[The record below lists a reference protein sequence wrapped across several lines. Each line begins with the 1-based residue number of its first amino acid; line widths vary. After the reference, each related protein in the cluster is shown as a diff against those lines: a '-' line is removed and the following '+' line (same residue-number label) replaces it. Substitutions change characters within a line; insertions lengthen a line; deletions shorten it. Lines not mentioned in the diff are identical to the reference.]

1 MPYTPDAPL
10 EPHQIPTFPGTNQVI
25 SRSFDD
31 RLLVAEFDDALV
43 DQTHW
48 KNPRYEGSKL
58 KGKKINEYN
67 APEIKEASIGTAAI
81 GQSFIVGDY
90 PEVVVGW
97 EGDKTFGLNPVIN
110 NESIAL
116 YIANTVI
123 GGTEDEQFAT
133 LRNHSYVGINKIL
146 LVNPNT
152 DEVQIIDRVA
162 EPFEVFHRF
171 LTTDF
176 PTGIKCGLKIID
188 ESISTNLRDT
198 YRVKMNKG
206 YLLKTLDFQ
215 FAGEFSGSQADSGS
229 CLIENNSLYVY
240 HTYDSTTGL
249 TEREFSETGNALG
262 TIAVN
267 MTPKTRFMY
276 GVNEMFSATIPL
288 GGGDAQNIER
298 NKVGLGNLGPNYVS
312 SSIIRNKFTEQYYTG
327 SFGLF
332 NHNFY
337 QGALPSGSGGLNS
350 TDSDGIPI
358 VGGPTP
364 SQITQG
370 DVVASTAFG
379 SASRFIGVDTLQ
391 FLANNNDDTSLDE
404 QDKTELHVTFFEGT
418 KDFSSGSFD
427 ERSISTFEVDRN
439 QSIFQGIS
447 GSCNG
452 GLPRRHELVFKG
464 GPDTRFRP
472 LTPTFQDDIRSAFFE
487 SSGSG
492 DISGS
497 GEGACVPYDQE
508 LISDSNSLGSG
519 DRLQMGTSIDLI
531 SNASIFVQGGA
542 LGPIGYS
549 GAQLTGSSGYYN
561 PLNSSMKIDNY
572 YSGSFSYQLSFLD
585 KDHTLILDLDKESE
599 LFDGIGEKGLVLIPD
614 TLNPK
619 VKDNIEYYLE
629 KAGIKEKTTT
639 TKQKLNYT
647 TKR

>member
-43 DQTHW
+43 DQTPW

-67 APEIKEASIGTAAI
+67 APEIEEASIGTAAI

-116 YIANTVI
+116 YIANTVV

-133 LRNHSYVGINKIL
+133 LKNHSYVGINKIL

-215 FAGEFSGSQADSGS
+215 FAGEASGSVDGNGDNLNSGS
-229 CLIENNSLYVY
+229 CLVENNSLYLY
-240 HTYDSTTGL
+240 HTFDQTNTTL
-249 TEREFSETGNALG
+249 LERAFSETGNATG
-262 TIAVN
+262 VSQPMI
-267 MTPKTRFMY
+267 PKTRFMY
-276 GVNEMFSATIPL
+276 GVNEMIEADIGA
-288 GGGDAQNIER
+288 GGEGQNTER
-298 NKVGLGNLGPNYVS
+298 NKVGLGNLGPNYIS

-327 SFGLF
+327 SFGFF

-337 QGALPSGSGGLNS
+337 QGALPISSSN
-350 TDSDGIPI
+350 
-358 VGGPTP
+358 
-364 SQITQG
+364 QITQG

-464 GPDTRFRP
+464 GPDTRFKP
-472 LTPTFQDDIRSAFFE
+472 LTPTVYDTLKLAFFE
-487 SSGSG
+487 TSGSG
-492 DISGS
+492 DLVTGS
-497 GEGACVPYDQE
+497 GEGACIPYTE
-508 LISDSNSLGSG
+508 PIIDSAGFG
-519 DRLQMGTSIDLI
+519 DFLQRGASIDVI
-531 SNASIFVQGGA
+531 TSASIFVQGGA
-542 LGPIGYS
+542 LGPIGYAGLEPTAS
-549 GAQLTGSSGYYN
+549 GDYYN

-599 LFDGIGEKGLVLIPD
+599 LFDGIGEKGLVLIPN

-647 TKR
+647 TKK